1 MSKVKRK
8 LTTILATDCVG
19 FSKRMEENEEL
30 TLENLKACRSLIDP
44 LIKEFG
50 GRIFYTAGDSVIAEF
65 ESPVECVNAA
75 IGFQKAIHDRNN
87 AFDKRSKLDWRVGIH
102 LDDVIIEGD
111 NVYGNGVNIAARLET
126 ACSPGQILLSTAVQD
141 QVNKRVS
148 FTIEDAGTK
157 PLKNIDE
164 AFQVYGISPSGEK
177 IVKTDA
183 KKEKETSEAK
193 KSYKPKLAVLPFDNM
208 NNDED
213 GGYLVDGVVE
223 DLITEFSRIR
233 ELEVLSRQ
241 SCFEFRDSNTSI
253 SSFCQKFGVDYA
265 VSGSIRSSGKRV
277 RISVELSDA
286 TDGNALWNNKYDRIL
301 EDIFDV
307 QDEIVRKISIALLG
321 EIEISSLER
330 ANRKPTE
337 NLTSYELLLKGKV
350 LHHKFKKEACL
361 EAIESFDEAINA
373 DGKNGQ
379 AYAWK
384 ACAIGQ
390 GMGRG
395 YLEGDMKNWWDT
407 SMQCIEEAQQLNDN
421 DFEVHRMLAEVSLST
436 HDFKAGERHARTCY
450 KIVPNDP
457 RVLSVYGEILVR
469 IGAVEKGLN
478 LLESALE
485 LDPIP
490 MGKSNTDHRTRAV
503 LFGYFMERNR
513 EKCLELISNLQ
524 EVDLKSWL
532 LTAKIC
538 EDEQLEYK
546 SSNWFKENKSTFEQ
560 ADWVM
565 EIDRFHLNN
574 DGLTKSLEDFA
585 KALYRN

>member
-19 FSKRMEENEEL
+19 FSRRMEENEEL

-44 LIKEFG
+44 LVKDFG

-75 IGFQKAIHDRNN
+75 IGFQKAIYDRN
-87 AFDKRSKLDWRVGIH
+87 KTLGETSKLDWRVGIH

-126 ACSPGQILLSTAVQD
+126 ACAPGQILLSTAVQD
-141 QVNKRVS
+141 QVNKRIN

-157 PLKNIDE
+157 PLKNIDD

-177 IVKTDA
+177 IIKTDA
-183 KKEKETSEAK
+183 RKEKEFSEAT

-241 SCFEFRDSNTSI
+241 SCFEFRDTDSDI
-253 SSFCQKFGVDYA
+253 SSFSKKFGVDYA

-277 RISVELSDA
+277 RISVELSD
-286 TDGNALWNNKYDRIL
+286 TSDGKALWNNKYDRIL

-350 LHHKFKKEACL
+350 LHHKFKKESCL
-361 EAIESFDEAINA
+361 EAIESFEKAINA
-373 DGKNGQ
+373 DAKNGQ

-390 GMGRG
+390 AMGRG
-395 YLEGDMKNWWDT
+395 YIEGDMKSWWDT
-407 SMQCIEEAQQLNDN
+407 SMKCIEQAQQLNDN
-421 DFEVHRMLAEVSLST
+421 DFEVHRMLAEVAISS
-436 HDFKAGERHARTCY
+436 HDFKAGERHARACY
-450 KIVPNDP
+450 KMVPNDP
-457 RVLSVYGEILVR
+457 RVLSVYGEVLVR
-469 IGAVEKGLN
+469 IGATEKGLE

-490 MGKSNTDHRTRAV
+490 MGKTNTDHRMRAV
-503 LFGYFMERNR
+503 LFGHFMERNR
-513 EKCLELISNLQ
+513 EKCLEIISTLQ

-532 LTAKIC
+532 LTSKIC
-538 EDEQLEYK
+538 EDEEAEYK
-546 SSNWFKENKSTFEQ
+546 SQNWFSENKDNFNE

-574 DGLTKSLEDFA
+574 DGLKDSLEEFA
-585 KALYRN
+585 KALYSK

>member
-19 FSKRMEENEEL
+19 FSKRMDENEEL
-30 TLENLKACRSLIDP
+30 TLENLKACRSIIDP
-44 LIKEFG
+44 QIKEFG

-75 IGFQKAIHDRNN
+75 IGFQKAINDRNN
-87 AFDKRSKLDWRVGIH
+87 IIAPHSRLDWRVGIH

-126 ACSPGQILLSTAVQD
+126 ACAPGQILLSTAVQD
-141 QVNKRVS
+141 QVNKRVK
-148 FTIEDAGTK
+148 FTIEDAGTRS
-157 PLKNIDE
+157 LKNIDE

-177 IVKTDA
+177 ISKTDA
-183 KKEKETSEAK
+183 KKEKDAQEAI

-213 GGYLVDGVVE
+213 SGYLVDGVVE

-241 SCFEFRDSNTSI
+241 SCFEFRDASSSI
-253 SSFCQKFGVDYA
+253 RDFCKKFGVDYA
-265 VSGSIRSSGKRV
+265 VSGSIRTSGKRV
-277 RISVELSDA
+277 RISVELSDSS
-286 TDGNALWNNKYDRIL
+286 DGNALWNNKYDRIL

-307 QDEIVRKISIALLG
+307 QDEIVRKISLALLG

-337 NLTSYELLLKGKV
+337 NLTSYELLLRGKV
-350 LHHKFKKEACL
+350 LHHKFKREACL
-361 EAIESFDEAINA
+361 EAIDSFNQAIKA
-373 DGKNGQ
+373 DSNNGQ

-395 YLEGDMKNWWDT
+395 YLEGDMQEWWNN
-407 SMQCIEEAQQLNDN
+407 SMQCIEKAQQLNDN
-421 DFEVHRMLAEVSLST
+421 DFEVHRMLAEVALST
-436 HDFKAGERHARTCY
+436 HDFKAGERHARTSF
-450 KIVPNDP
+450 KMVPNDP
-457 RVLSVYGEILVR
+457 RVLSVYGEILSR
-469 IGAVEKGLN
+469 TGSTERGIE

-490 MGKSNTDHRTRAV
+490 MGKTNTDHRTGAV
-503 LFGYFMERNR
+503 LFGYFMDRNSS
-513 EKCLELISNLQ
+513 KCKELINDLQ
-524 EVDLKSWL
+524 DIDFKSWL
-532 LTAKIC
+532 VSAKIC
-538 EDEQLEYK
+538 DDEEIEYK
-546 SSNWFKENKSTFEQ
+546 SEPWFAENKDQFKEM
-560 ADWVM
+560 DWRM

-574 DGLTKSLEDFA
+574 EGLQKSLESFFESVF
-585 KALYRN
+585 N

>member
-19 FSKRMEENEEL
+19 FSKRMDENEEL
-30 TLENLKACRSLIDP
+30 TLENLKACRSIIDP
-44 LIKEFG
+44 QIKEFG

-75 IGFQKAIHDRNN
+75 IGFQKAINDRNN
-87 AFDKRSKLDWRVGIH
+87 TLSEESQLDWRVGIH

-141 QVNKRVS
+141 QVNKRIS

-157 PLKNIDE
+157 SLKNIDE

-177 IVKTDA
+177 ISKTDA
-183 KKEKETSEAK
+183 LEEKNAQEAV

-213 GGYLVDGVVE
+213 SGYLVDGVVE

-241 SCFEFRDSNTSI
+241 SCFEFRDASSSI
-253 SSFCQKFGVDYA
+253 RDFCKKFGVDYA
-265 VSGSIRSSGKRV
+265 VSGSIRTSGKRV
-277 RISVELSDA
+277 RISVELSDSS
-286 TDGNALWNNKYDRIL
+286 DGKALWNNKYDRIL

-337 NLTSYELLLKGKV
+337 NLTSYELLLRGKV
-350 LHHKFKKEACL
+350 LHHKFKREACL
-361 EAIESFDEAINA
+361 EAIDSFNKAIQA
-373 DGKNGQ
+373 DNKNGQ

-395 YLEGDMKNWWDT
+395 YLEGDMKEWWDN
-407 SMQCIEEAQQLNDN
+407 SMQCIEKAQQLNDN
-421 DFEVHRMLAEVSLST
+421 DFEVHRMLAEVALST
-436 HDFKAGERHARTCY
+436 HDFKAGERHARTSF
-450 KIVPNDP
+450 KMVPNDP
-457 RVLSVYGEILVR
+457 RVLSVYGEILSR
-469 IGAVEKGLN
+469 TGSTEKGIE

-490 MGKSNTDHRTRAV
+490 MGKTNTDHRTRAV
-503 LFGYFMERNR
+503 LFGYFMDRNSD
-513 EKCLELISNLQ
+513 KCKELIKNLQ
-524 EVDLKSWL
+524 EVDFKSWL
-532 LTAKIC
+532 VTAKIC
-538 EDEQLEYK
+538 DDEEIEYTSEVWFTENK
-546 SSNWFKENKSTFEQ
+546 DHFKEM
-560 ADWVM
+560 DWEM

-574 DGLTKSLEDFA
+574 EGLQKSLVSFVESLF
-585 KALYRN
+585 N

>member
-19 FSKRMEENEEL
+19 FSKKMDENEEL
-30 TLENLKACRSLIDP
+30 TLENLKACRSIIDP
-44 LIKEFG
+44 QIKEFG

-75 IGFQKAIHDRNN
+75 IGFQKAINDRNN
-87 AFDKRSKLDWRVGIH
+87 TLSEESQLDWRVGIH

-141 QVNKRVS
+141 QVNKRIN

-157 PLKNIDE
+157 SLKNIDE
-164 AFQVYGISPSGEK
+164 AFQVYGISPSGGK
-177 IVKTDA
+177 ISKTNA
-183 KKEKETSEAK
+183 LKEKDAQEAV

-213 GGYLVDGVVE
+213 SGYLVDGVVE

-241 SCFEFRDSNTSI
+241 SCFEFRDASSSI
-253 SSFCQKFGVDYA
+253 RDFCKKFGVDYA
-265 VSGSIRSSGKRV
+265 VSGSIRTSGKRV

-307 QDEIVRKISIALLG
+307 QDEIVRKISLALLG

-337 NLTSYELLLKGKV
+337 NLTSYELLLRGKV
-350 LHHKFKKEACL
+350 LHHKFKRESCL
-361 EAIESFDEAINA
+361 EAIDSFNEAIRA
-373 DGKNGQ
+373 DNNNGQ

-390 GMGRG
+390 AMGRD
-395 YLEGDMKNWWDT
+395 YLEGDTEEWWDNL
-407 SMQCIEEAQQLNDN
+407 MQCIERAQQLNDN
-421 DFEVHRMLAEVSLST
+421 DFEVHRMLAEVALSN
-436 HDFKAGERHARTCY
+436 HDFKAGERHARTSF
-450 KIVPNDP
+450 KMVPNDP
-457 RVLSVYGEILVR
+457 RVLSVYGEILSR
-469 IGAVEKGLN
+469 TGSTQRGIE

-490 MGKSNTDHRTRAV
+490 MGKTNTDHRTRAI
-503 LFGYFMERNR
+503 LFGYFMDRNS
-513 EKCLELISNLQ
+513 KMCKELINNLQ
-524 EVDLKSWL
+524 DIDFKSWL
-532 LTAKIC
+532 VTAKIC
-538 EDEQLEYK
+538 DDEEIEYTSEVWFTENK
-546 SSNWFKENKSTFEQ
+546 DHFKEI
-560 ADWVM
+560 DWEM

-574 DGLTKSLEDFA
+574 EGLQKSLVGFVESLF
-585 KALYRN
+585 N

>member
-8 LTTILATDCVG
+8 LTTIIATDCVG
-19 FSKRMEENEEL
+19 FSKRMDENEEL
-30 TLENLKACRSLIDP
+30 TLENLKACRSIIDP
-44 LIKEFG
+44 QIKEFG

-75 IGFQKAIHDRNN
+75 IGFQKAINDRNN
-87 AFDKRSKLDWRVGIH
+87 TIPQDSRLDWRVGIH

-126 ACSPGQILLSTAVQD
+126 ACAPGQILLSTAVQD
-141 QVNKRVS
+141 QVNKRIN

-157 PLKNIDE
+157 SLKNIDE
-164 AFQVYGISPSGEK
+164 AFQVYGISPSGGK
-177 IVKTDA
+177 ISKTDA
-183 KKEKETSEAK
+183 LMEKDAQEAIR
-193 KSYKPKLAVLPFDNM
+193 SYKPKLAVLPFDNM

-213 GGYLVDGVVE
+213 SGYLVDGVVE

-241 SCFEFRDSNTSI
+241 SCFEFRDATSSI
-253 SSFCQKFGVDYA
+253 RDFCKKFGVDYA
-265 VSGSIRSSGKRV
+265 VSGSIRTSGKRV
-277 RISVELSDA
+277 RISVELSDSS
-286 TDGNALWNNKYDRIL
+286 DGNAVWNNKYDRIL

-307 QDEIVRKISIALLG
+307 QDEIVRKISLALLG

-337 NLTSYELLLKGKV
+337 NLTSYELLLRGKV

-361 EAIESFDEAINA
+361 EAIDSFNKAIQA
-373 DGKNGQ
+373 DNNNGQ

-390 GMGRG
+390 AMGRG
-395 YLEGDMKNWWDT
+395 YLEGDMQEWWDN
-407 SMQCIEEAQQLNDN
+407 SMQCIEKAQQLNDN
-421 DFEVHRMLAEVSLST
+421 DFEVHRMLAEVALST
-436 HDFKAGERHARTCY
+436 HDFKAGERHARTSF
-450 KIVPNDP
+450 KMVPNDP
-457 RVLSVYGEILVR
+457 RVLSVYGEVLSR
-469 IGAVEKGLN
+469 TGSTEKGIE

-490 MGKSNTDHRTRAV
+490 MGKTNTDHRTRAV
-503 LFGYFMERNR
+503 LFGYFMDRNST
-513 EKCLELISNLQ
+513 KCKELISDLQ
-524 EVDLKSWL
+524 DIDFKSWL
-532 LTAKIC
+532 VSAKIC
-538 EDEQLEYK
+538 DDEEIEYK
-546 SSNWFKENKSTFEQ
+546 SETWFAENKEQ
-560 ADWVM
+560 FKGMDWGM

-574 DGLTKSLEDFA
+574 EGLQKSLESFA
-585 KALYRN
+585 ASVFS

>member
-19 FSKRMEENEEL
+19 FSKRMDENEEL
-30 TLENLKACRSLIDP
+30 TLENLKACRSIIDP
-44 LIKEFG
+44 QIKEFG

-75 IGFQKAIHDRNN
+75 IGFQKAINDRNN
-87 AFDKRSKLDWRVGIH
+87 TLSEESQLHWRVGIH

-141 QVNKRVS
+141 QVNKRIN

-157 PLKNIDE
+157 SLKNIDE

-177 IVKTDA
+177 IFKTDA
-183 KKEKETSEAK
+183 LEEKNAQEAV

-213 GGYLVDGVVE
+213 SGYLVDGVVE

-241 SCFEFRDSNTSI
+241 SCFEFRDASSSI
-253 SSFCQKFGVDYA
+253 RDFCKKFGVDYA
-265 VSGSIRSSGKRV
+265 VSGSIRTSGKRV
-277 RISVELSDA
+277 RISVELSDSS
-286 TDGNALWNNKYDRIL
+286 DGKALWNNKYDRIL

-337 NLTSYELLLKGKV
+337 NLTSYELLLRGKV
-350 LHHKFKKEACL
+350 LHHKFKREDCL
-361 EAIESFDEAINA
+361 EAIDSFNKAIQA
-373 DGKNGQ
+373 DNKNGQ

-395 YLEGDMKNWWDT
+395 YLEGDMKEWWDN
-407 SMQCIEEAQQLNDN
+407 SMQCIEKAQQLNDN
-421 DFEVHRMLAEVSLST
+421 DFEVHRMLAEVALST
-436 HDFKAGERHARTCY
+436 HDFKAGERHARTSF
-450 KIVPNDP
+450 KMVPNDP
-457 RVLSVYGEILVR
+457 RVLSVYGEILSR
-469 IGAVEKGLN
+469 TGSTEKGIE

-490 MGKSNTDHRTRAV
+490 MGKTNTDHRTRAV
-503 LFGYFMERNR
+503 LFGYFMDRNSD
-513 EKCLELISNLQ
+513 KCKELIKNLQ
-524 EVDLKSWL
+524 EVDFKSWL
-532 LTAKIC
+532 VTAKIC
-538 EDEQLEYK
+538 DDEEIEYTSEVWFTENK
-546 SSNWFKENKSTFEQ
+546 DHFKEM
-560 ADWVM
+560 DWEM

-574 DGLTKSLEDFA
+574 EGLQKSLVGFVESLF
-585 KALYRN
+585 N

>member
-19 FSKRMEENEEL
+19 FSKRMDENEEL
-30 TLENLKACRSLIDP
+30 TLENLKACRSIIDP
-44 LIKEFG
+44 QIKEFG

-75 IGFQKAIHDRNN
+75 IGFQKAINDRNN
-87 AFDKRSKLDWRVGIH
+87 TLPEESQLDWRVGIH

-141 QVNKRVS
+141 QVNKRIN

-157 PLKNIDE
+157 SLKNIDE

-177 IVKTDA
+177 ISKTDA
-183 KKEKETSEAK
+183 LKEKDPQGAV

-213 GGYLVDGVVE
+213 SGYLVDGVVE

-241 SCFEFRDSNTSI
+241 SCFEFRDASSSI
-253 SSFCQKFGVDYA
+253 RDFCKKFGVDYA
-265 VSGSIRSSGKRV
+265 VSGSIRTSGKRV

-307 QDEIVRKISIALLG
+307 QDEIVRKISLALLG

-337 NLTSYELLLKGKV
+337 NLTSYELLLRGKV
-350 LHHKFKKEACL
+350 LHHKFKRESCL
-361 EAIESFDEAINA
+361 EAIDSFNEAIRA
-373 DGKNGQ
+373 DNNNGQ

-390 GMGRG
+390 AMGRD
-395 YLEGDMKNWWDT
+395 YLEGDTEEWWDNL
-407 SMQCIEEAQQLNDN
+407 MQCIERAQQLNDN
-421 DFEVHRMLAEVSLST
+421 DFEVHRMLAEVALSN
-436 HDFKAGERHARTCY
+436 HDFKAGERHARTSF
-450 KIVPNDP
+450 KMVPNDP
-457 RVLSVYGEILVR
+457 RVLSVYGEILSR
-469 IGAVEKGLN
+469 TGSTERGIE

-490 MGKSNTDHRTRAV
+490 MGKTNTDHRTRAV
-503 LFGYFMERNR
+503 LFGYFMDRNS
-513 EKCLELISNLQ
+513 KMCKELINNLQ
-524 EVDLKSWL
+524 DIDFKSWL
-532 LTAKIC
+532 VTAKIC
-538 EDEQLEYK
+538 DDEEIEYTSEVWFTENK
-546 SSNWFKENKSTFEQ
+546 DHFKEI
-560 ADWVM
+560 DWEM

-574 DGLTKSLEDFA
+574 EGLQKSLVGFVESLF
-585 KALYRN
+585 N

>member
-19 FSKRMEENEEL
+19 FSKRMDENEEL
-30 TLENLKACRSLIDP
+30 TLENLKACRSIIDP
-44 LIKEFG
+44 QIKEFG

-75 IGFQKAIHDRNN
+75 IGFQKAINDRNN
-87 AFDKRSKLDWRVGIH
+87 TLSEESQLDWRVGIH

-141 QVNKRVS
+141 QVNKRIN

-157 PLKNIDE
+157 SLKNIDE

-177 IVKTDA
+177 ISRTDA
-183 KKEKETSEAK
+183 LKEKDAQEK
-193 KSYKPKLAVLPFDNM
+193 VKSYKPKLAVLPFDNM

-213 GGYLVDGVVE
+213 SGYLVDGVVE

-241 SCFEFRDSNTSI
+241 TCFEFRDATSSI
-253 SSFCQKFGVDYA
+253 RDFCKKFGVDYA
-265 VSGSIRSSGKRV
+265 VSGSIRTSGKRV

-307 QDEIVRKISIALLG
+307 QDEIVRKISLALLG

-337 NLTSYELLLKGKV
+337 NLTSYELLLRGKV
-350 LHHKFKKEACL
+350 LHHKFKRESCL
-361 EAIESFDEAINA
+361 EAIDSFNEAIRA
-373 DGKNGQ
+373 DNNNGQ

-390 GMGRG
+390 AMGRD
-395 YLEGDMKNWWDT
+395 YLEGDTEEWWDNL
-407 SMQCIEEAQQLNDN
+407 MQCIEKAQQLNDN
-421 DFEVHRMLAEVSLST
+421 DFEVHRMLAEVALSS
-436 HDFKAGERHARTCY
+436 HDFKAGERHARTSF
-450 KIVPNDP
+450 KMVPNDP
-457 RVLSVYGEILVR
+457 RVLSVYGEILSR
-469 IGAVEKGLN
+469 TGSTERGIE

-490 MGKSNTDHRTRAV
+490 MGKTNTDHRTSAV
-503 LFGYFMERNR
+503 LFGYFMDRNS
-513 EKCLELISNLQ
+513 KMCKELVNKLQ
-524 EVDLKSWL
+524 DIDFKSWL
-532 LTAKIC
+532 VTAKIC
-538 EDEQLEYK
+538 DDEEIEYRSEPWFADNK
-546 SSNWFKENKSTFEQ
+546 DQFKEM
-560 ADWVM
+560 DWDM

-574 DGLTKSLEDFA
+574 EGLRESLGSFV
-585 KALYRN
+585 KKFFN

>member
-19 FSKRMEENEEL
+19 FSKRMDENEEL
-30 TLENLKACRSLIDP
+30 TLENLKACRSIIDP
-44 LIKEFG
+44 QIKEFG

-75 IGFQKAIHDRNN
+75 IGFQKAINDRNN
-87 AFDKRSKLDWRVGIH
+87 TLPEESQLDWRVGIH

-141 QVNKRVS
+141 QVNKRIN

-157 PLKNIDE
+157 SLKNIDE

-177 IVKTDA
+177 ISKTDA
-183 KKEKETSEAK
+183 LKEKDPQGAV

-213 GGYLVDGVVE
+213 SGYLVDGVVE

-241 SCFEFRDSNTSI
+241 SCFEFRDASSNI
-253 SSFCQKFGVDYA
+253 RDFCKKFGVDYA
-265 VSGSIRSSGKRV
+265 VSGSIRTSGKRV

-307 QDEIVRKISIALLG
+307 QDEIVRKISLALLG

-337 NLTSYELLLKGKV
+337 NLTSYELLLRGKV
-350 LHHKFKKEACL
+350 LHHKFKKESCL
-361 EAIESFDEAINA
+361 EAIDSFNEAIRA
-373 DGKNGQ
+373 DNNNGQ

-390 GMGRG
+390 AMGRD
-395 YLEGDMKNWWDT
+395 YLEGDTEEWWDNL
-407 SMQCIEEAQQLNDN
+407 MQCIERAQQLNDN
-421 DFEVHRMLAEVSLST
+421 DFEVHRMLAEVALSN
-436 HDFKAGERHARTCY
+436 HDFKAGERHARTSF
-450 KIVPNDP
+450 KMVPNDP
-457 RVLSVYGEILVR
+457 RVLSVYGEILSR
-469 IGAVEKGLN
+469 TGSTERGIE

-490 MGKSNTDHRTRAV
+490 MGKTNTDHRTRAV
-503 LFGYFMERNR
+503 LFGYFMDRNS
-513 EKCLELISNLQ
+513 KMCKELINNLQ
-524 EVDLKSWL
+524 DIDFKSWL
-532 LTAKIC
+532 VTAKIC
-538 EDEQLEYK
+538 DDEEIEYTSEVWFTENK
-546 SSNWFKENKSTFEQ
+546 DHFKEI
-560 ADWVM
+560 DWEM

-574 DGLTKSLEDFA
+574 EGLQKSLVGFVESLF
-585 KALYRN
+585 N

>member
-1 MSKVKRK
+1 MSNVKRK
-8 LTTILATDCVG
+8 LTTILATDAVG
-19 FSKRMEENEEL
+19 FSRSMEENEEL

-44 LIKEFG
+44 LIKKFG

-65 ESPVECVNAA
+65 ESPVECVNTA
-75 IGFQKAIHDRNN
+75 INFQKAIHQRNHDQ
-87 AFDKRSKLDWRVGIH
+87 AKKSQLKWRVGIH

-126 ACSPGQILLSTAVQD
+126 ACTAGQILLSSAVQI
-141 QVNKRVS
+141 QVEKRININ
-148 FTIEDAGTK
+148 IEDAGTK
-157 PLKNIDE
+157 SLKNIDD
-164 AFQVYGISPSGEK
+164 AYQVYGIAPAGDK

-183 KKEKETSEAK
+183 KKEKQVIEENR
-193 KSYKPKLAVLPFDNM
+193 SYRPKLAVLPFDNM

-241 SCFEFRDSNTSI
+241 SCFEFRGADTSI

-286 TDGNALWNNKYDRIL
+286 SNGKALWNNKYDRIL

-307 QDEIVRKISIALLG
+307 QDEIVRTISIALLG

-361 EAIESFDEAINA
+361 EAIESFEKAIGA

-390 GMGRG
+390 AMGRG
-395 YLEGDMKNWWDT
+395 YIEGDLKGWWDT
-407 SMQCIEEAQQLNDN
+407 SMKCIEQAQQLNDN
-421 DFEVHRMLAEVSLST
+421 DFEVHRMLAEVSLSS
-436 HDFKAGERHARTCY
+436 HDFKAAERHARTCY
-450 KIVPNDP
+450 KTVPNDP

-469 IGAVEKGLN
+469 VGSVEKGLE
-478 LLESALE
+478 LLERTME

-490 MGKSNTDHRTRAV
+490 MGKINTDHRQRAV

-513 EKCLELISNLQ
+513 EKCLEFINSLQ
-524 EVDLKSWL
+524 EVDLKSWII
-532 LTAKIC
+532 TAKIC
-538 EDEQLEYK
+538 EDEEVEYK
-546 SSNWFKENKSTFEQ
+546 SVSWFSDNKPNFVE
-560 ADWVM
+560 ADWPRL
-565 EIDRFHLNN
+565 DL
-574 DGLTKSLEDFA
+574 
-585 KALYRN
+585 

>member
-19 FSKRMEENEEL
+19 FSRRMEEDEEL

-44 LIKEFG
+44 LVKDSG

-75 IGFQKAIHDRNN
+75 IGFQKAIHDRN
-87 AFDKRSKLDWRVGIH
+87 KTLSEKSKLDWRVGIH

-126 ACSPGQILLSTAVQD
+126 ACTPGQILLSTAVQD
-141 QVNKRVS
+141 QVNKRIS
-148 FTIEDAGTK
+148 HTIEDAGTK

-164 AFQVYGISPSGEK
+164 AYQVYGISPSGEK
-177 IVKTDA
+177 VVKTNATEEKKLLDA
-183 KKEKETSEAK
+183 NR
-193 KSYKPKLAVLPFDNM
+193 SYKPKLAVLPFDNM

-241 SCFEFRDSNTSI
+241 SCFEFRDTDSDL
-253 SSFCQKFGVDYA
+253 SSFCKKFGVDYA

-277 RISVELSDA
+277 RISIELSD
-286 TDGNALWNNKYDRIL
+286 TSDGKALWNNKYDRIL

-350 LHHKFKKEACL
+350 LHHKFKKESCL
-361 EAIESFDEAINA
+361 EAIESFDKAIKA
-373 DGKNGQ
+373 DTKNGQ

-390 GMGRG
+390 AMGRG
-395 YLEGDMKNWWDT
+395 YVEGDMEEWWDT
-407 SMQCIEEAQQLNDN
+407 SMKCIEQAQQLNDN
-421 DFEVHRMLAEVSLST
+421 DFEVHRMLAEVALSS
-436 HDFKAGERHARTCY
+436 HDFKAGERHARACY
-450 KIVPNDP
+450 KMVPNDP
-457 RVLSVYGEILVR
+457 RVLSVYGEVLVR
-469 IGAVEKGLN
+469 IGATEKGLE

-490 MGKSNTDHRTRAV
+490 MGKTNTDHRTRAV
-503 LFGYFMERNR
+503 LFAHFMEHNR
-513 EKCLELISNLQ
+513 EKCLEIISSLQ
-524 EVDLKSWL
+524 EVDLKSWI

-538 EDEQLEYK
+538 SDDQFSFENEG
-546 SSNWFKENKSTFEQ
+546 WFKDNKPNFKE
-560 ADWVM
+560 ADWEM

-574 DGLTKSLEDFA
+574 DGLTKSLEEFA
-585 KALYRN
+585 KSIY

>member
-19 FSKRMEENEEL
+19 FSKRMDENEEL
-30 TLENLKACRSLIDP
+30 TLENLKACRSIIDP
-44 LIKEFG
+44 QIKEFG

-75 IGFQKAIHDRNN
+75 IGFQKAINDRNN
-87 AFDKRSKLDWRVGIH
+87 TIPNDSRLDWRVGIH

-126 ACSPGQILLSTAVQD
+126 ACTPGQILLSTAVQD
-141 QVNKRVS
+141 QVNKRIS

-157 PLKNIDE
+157 SLKNIDE

-177 IVKTDA
+177 ISKTDA
-183 KKEKETSEAK
+183 LKEKDAQEAV

-213 GGYLVDGVVE
+213 SGYLVDGVVE

-241 SCFEFRDSNTSI
+241 SCFEFRDASSSI
-253 SSFCQKFGVDYA
+253 RDFCKKFGVDYA
-265 VSGSIRSSGKRV
+265 VSGSIRTSGKRV
-277 RISVELSDA
+277 RISVELSDSSH
-286 TDGNALWNNKYDRIL
+286 GNALWNNKYDRIL

-307 QDEIVRKISIALLG
+307 QDEIVRKISLALLG

-337 NLTSYELLLKGKV
+337 NLTSYELLLRGKV
-350 LHHKFKKEACL
+350 LHHKFKREACL
-361 EAIESFDEAINA
+361 EAIESFNQAIQA
-373 DGKNGQ
+373 DNNNGQ

-395 YLEGDMKNWWDT
+395 YLEGDMQEWWDN
-407 SMQCIEEAQQLNDN
+407 SMQCIEKAQQLNDN
-421 DFEVHRMLAEVSLST
+421 DFEVHRMLAEVALST
-436 HDFKAGERHARTCY
+436 HDFKAGERHARTSF
-450 KIVPNDP
+450 KMVPNDP
-457 RVLSVYGEILVR
+457 RVLSVYGEILSR
-469 IGAVEKGLN
+469 TGSTERGIE

-490 MGKSNTDHRTRAV
+490 MGKTNTDHRTRAV
-503 LFGYFMERNR
+503 LFGYFMDRNSK
-513 EKCLELISNLQ
+513 KCRDLINNLQ
-524 EVDLKSWL
+524 DIDFKSWL
-532 LTAKIC
+532 VTAKIC
-538 EDEQLEYK
+538 NDEEIGYE
-546 SSNWFKENKSTFEQ
+546 SEPWFAENKDHFGKM
-560 ADWVM
+560 DWGM
-565 EIDRFHLNN
+565 EIDRFDLNN
-574 DGLTKSLEDFA
+574 EGLQKSLESFVESVFS
-585 KALYRN
+585 